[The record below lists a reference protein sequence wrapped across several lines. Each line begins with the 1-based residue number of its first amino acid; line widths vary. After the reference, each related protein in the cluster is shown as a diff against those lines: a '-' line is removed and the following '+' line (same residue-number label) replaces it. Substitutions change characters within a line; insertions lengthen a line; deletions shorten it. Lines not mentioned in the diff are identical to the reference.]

1 VTSSAVIWGVWNSSM
16 VVISFASLT
25 AAPGLAGADW

>member
-1 VTSSAVIWGVWNSSM
+1 VIWGVWNSSM

-25 AAPGLAGADW
+25 AAPDFEARGGDYFE